1 MKKYKFKDLKNIQN
15 FVLRVLQLMIDTIN
29 TDFDKAVD
37 KIENY
42 VFSWNITYCKNLYN
56 PQCGIKDFSKDIS
69 GNTCKFVINIFDKK
83 TDFVLNIYYS
93 KDNWQPLY
101 SIQLFDSDHLLMVQ
115 FSNENLNNP
124 KYLHELPTL
133 EQEVAYDIYATSYN
147 FYENRELIDFQHL
160 ETYPKYVEK
169 SFSNS
174 ILLKDIIKHL
184 QQLDCPYTFID
195 YCKTVLTLK

>member
-1 MKKYKFKDLKNIQN
+1 MKKYKFKDLDNIQK
-15 FVLRVLQLMIDTIN
+15 FVLKILQLMIDTIN

-56 PQCGIKDFSKDIS
+56 PQYGIKDFSKDIS
-69 GNTCKFVINIFDKK
+69 GDTCKFIINIFDKK

-93 KDNWQPLY
+93 KDNWRPLY

-115 FSNENLNNP
+115 FTEESLNNP
-124 KYLHELPTL
+124 RCLNSLPTL

-147 FYENRELIDFQHL
+147 YYENRNLIDFQHL
-160 ETYPKYVEK
+160 EIYPKYVEK
-169 SFSNS
+169 SFNNS
-174 ILLKDIIKHL
+174 TLLRDIIKHL
-184 QQLDCPYTFID
+184 QQLDNPQMFIN
-195 YCKTVLTLK
+195 YCKTVLTR